1 MVDQEKMGDVDKDM
15 NPTLSKGNYE
25 YWKTMTEASLVF
37 LIFDGVRA
45 QNPTIFDKI
54 HLVEG
59 DVTLPDLGLLQ
70 KDRDMLIENV
80 NIVFHVAATI
90 NFHQPLD
97 MIVNANVKGTA
108 NIIKLCKELKHV
120 ISVVYVSTA
129 YSNPNLSDIE
139 EKVYTTN
146 LDPSLVIDI
155 CDRQDKELINL
166 LEERILKTYPNTY
179 TFTKNLAEQTI
190 SNNSKGLTVAIVR
203 PSIICCSLKE
213 PYPGWLVSFAGQS
226 GIFMNIGNG
235 IAKVLLGKADVISDV
250 VPIDYVV
257 DVIMCAAWHV
267 TLHID
272 NRVKVYNCTSSARP
286 IKLGEI
292 IDIFVECSR
301 QIPMKNTLWYPSCTV
316 VANKYVYD
324 ALNVLLS
331 VLPAFAVD
339 IFLRLQGG
347 KPMAMNM
354 SKFYNKLV
362 TATGYF
368 NSNEWS
374 FKRDNIADMIN
385 KVKTFE
391 DGNLV
396 KLDLQDM
403 DWKKYLANYLAGIKI
418 FVLKEDS
425 QSINTAAQRLSITCK
440 NNTEPEKG
448 VVREQRLEQE
458 LPELAEV
465 SVYIRFDLRMLWG
478 LGVGYDEE
486 KYPKY
491 QIIHGENLAGGV
503 SSDVVESLAYVA
515 SSSSTTFRAR
525 KRKLTSTTPH
535 VLVELVLEKRT
546 SSTAHIGAELIRWA
560 EEVIKVAM
568 TSSSMKEHLHQG
580 PEGGGKLY
588 CRWCDGVDQEG
599 ALYLR
604 HWSGTAGGGAFNG
617 VGGGERGPSERAIQ
631 KGCVRSSEEYT
642 MRCLHF
648 RVRSPNEG

>member
-1 MVDQEKMGDVDKDM
+1 MPCDFGTMNTKLNENEINEKLRNVNSIEGFYSGTGILMTGATGFVG
-15 NPTLSKGNYE
+15 KGLLE
-25 YWKTMTEASLVF
+25 K
-37 LIFDGVRA
+37 LIRTCSRIAAIFILIRPKRNQTIEQRFKKLIDDPVFDGVRA

-59 DVTLPDLGLLQ
+59 DLTLPDLDLLQ

-90 NFHQPLD
+90 NFHLPLD
-97 MIVNANVKGTA
+97 MVVNANVKGTA

-146 LDPSLVIDI
+146 PDPSLVIDI

-190 SNNSKGLTVAIVR
+190 SNNSKGLAVAIVR

-213 PYPGWLVSFAGQS
+213 PCPGWLVSFAGQS

-324 ALNVLLS
+324 ALNILLS

-425 QSINTAAQRLSITCK
+425 QSINTAAQRLSIFYWIRQIT
-440 NNTEPEKG
+440 KG
-448 VVREQRLEQE
+448 FGIIILF
-458 LPELAEV
+458 LII
-465 SVYIRFDLRMLWG
+465 SVTILLCTDY
-478 LGVGYDEE
+478 
-486 KYPKY
+486 
-491 QIIHGENLAGGV
+491 
-503 SSDVVESLAYVA
+503 
-515 SSSSTTFRAR
+515 
-525 KRKLTSTTPH
+525 
-535 VLVELVLEKRT
+535 
-546 SSTAHIGAELIRWA
+546 
-560 EEVIKVAM
+560 
-568 TSSSMKEHLHQG
+568 
-580 PEGGGKLY
+580 
-588 CRWCDGVDQEG
+588 
-599 ALYLR
+599 
-604 HWSGTAGGGAFNG
+604 FN
-617 VGGGERGPSERAIQ
+617 VMFPA
-631 KGCVRSSEEYT
+631 
-642 MRCLHF
+642 
-648 RVRSPNEG
+648 

>member
-1 MVDQEKMGDVDKDM
+1 
-15 NPTLSKGNYE
+15 
-25 YWKTMTEASLVF
+25 
-37 LIFDGVRA
+37 
-45 QNPTIFDKI
+45 
-54 HLVEG
+54 
-59 DVTLPDLGLLQ
+59 
-70 KDRDMLIENV
+70 
-80 NIVFHVAATI
+80 
-90 NFHQPLD
+90 
-97 MIVNANVKGTA
+97 
-108 NIIKLCKELKHV
+108 
-120 ISVVYVSTA
+120 
-129 YSNPNLSDIE
+129 
-139 EKVYTTN
+139 
-146 LDPSLVIDI
+146 
-155 CDRQDKELINL
+155 
-166 LEERILKTYPNTY
+166 EERILKTYPNTY

-235 IAKVLLGKADVISDV
+235 IAKVLLGKADVISDI

-324 ALNVLLS
+324 ALNILLS

-339 IFLRLQGG
+339 IFLRLQGD
-347 KPMAMNM
+347 KPIAMNM

-425 QSINTAAQRLSITCK
+425 QSINTAAQRLSIFYWIRQITKGFGIIILFLIISKRRLSFSTYK

-486 KYPKY
+486 KCPKVGVDILSLIWSKVRHSLGVGY
-491 QIIHGENLAGGV
+491 DDKVMMCPKESEGGV

-546 SSTAHIGAELIRWA
+546 SSTADIGAELIRWA

-568 TSSSMKEHLHQG
+568 TSSNMKEHQG

-599 ALYLR
+599 ALCLR

-617 VGGGERGPSERAIQ
+617 VGGGERSPSERAIQ
-631 KGCVRSSEEYT
+631 KGCKSAYNVSDVARRHGRGKQPLLRVTPYPNLCQLPSLLKEQEGGECKVVEPRKGK
-642 MRCLHF
+642 MRKDAEKEAGKDAATTPPA
-648 RVRSPNEG
+648 SDP